1 MDVLQHAHVQRWVSH
16 ESTGSMLK
24 ADNTTGYFG
33 VHHHPAPPSQ
43 QKRKP
48 YHDGRYRI
56 ISYLSRYDLVQ
67 FALQN
72 TQRR

>member
-33 VHHHPAPPSQ
+33 VHHHPATITA
-43 QKRKP
+43 KAKA
-48 YHDGRYRI
+48 
-56 ISYLSRYDLVQ
+56 LS
-67 FALQN
+67 
-72 TQRR
+72 